1 MEIIL
6 IFLALLVACLT
17 LFIQR
22 QHNRKELLPIIHTYF
37 SAASKDHQVTRE
49 FKLINDGNGAAILKR
64 VQLHLASGEEIEI
77 TNFNDFSKVI
87 QQKNPRSKDVA
98 TSLPFALS
106 ANTSEVI
113 YSYSLSESADD
124 QLDSCTVTVTAE
136 SVYGDTV
143 VAHATGFDVT
153 SNKRDAFF
161 EIWFS
166 KIADTSILL
175 WEKATNKAFK
185 ADSQR

>member
-77 TNFNDFSKVI
+77 TNFNDFSKAI

-124 QLDSCTVTVTAE
+124 HTVTVTAE

>member
-1 MEIIL
+1 MEVIL
-6 IFLALLVACLT
+6 VFLALLVACLT
-17 LFIQR
+17 LFVQR

-49 FKLINDGNGAAILKR
+49 FKLINDGNGAAILKK
-64 VQLHLASGEEIEI
+64 VQLYLASGEEIEI

-87 QQKNPRSKDVA
+87 QQKNPHSTDIA

-106 ANTSEVI
+106 ANSSEVI
-113 YSYSLSESADD
+113 FSYCLSESADD

-136 SVYGDTV
+136 SVYGDAV
-143 VAHATGFDVT
+143 VADETGFNVI
-153 SNKRDAFF
+153 SNRRDAFF
-161 EIWFS
+161 EMWFG
-166 KIADTSILL
+166 KITDTSIKL

-185 ADSQR
+185 TDSQR